1 MIVGGIYI
9 GIAAAILV
17 MTIALY
23 IDERRSRR

>member
-9 GIAAAILV
+9 GLCTAILV

>member
-17 MTIALY
+17 VTIALY
-23 IDERRSRR
+23 IDERRSR

>member
-17 MTIALY
+17 VTIALY

>member
-17 MTIALY
+17 VTIGLY